1 MNTTHTVYTQTL
13 ENYGSHDK
21 DGRYKNGNAYWKFKG
36 GSTYTVEGVD
46 RVEDAVAF
54 IASII
59 THNNIHFKE
68 YVAGYVEGKEFENE
82 ENIRIN
88 VNDYMNANKEK
99 RVLMLSG
106 INTDEQLTLIGDELY

>member
-21 DGRYKNGNAYWKFKG
+21 DGRYKNGNAFWKFKG

-88 VNDYMNANKEK
+88 VNDYMNASKEE
-99 RVLMLSG
+99 RLNILS
-106 INTDEQLTLIGDELY
+106 NVYTVDELY

>member
-59 THNNIHFKE
+59 THNNI
-68 YVAGYVEGKEFENE
+68 
-82 ENIRIN
+82 N
-88 VNDYMNANKEK
+88 VKDYMNGSKEK

>member
-21 DGRYKNGNAYWKFKG
+21 DGRYLNGNAFWKFKG

-59 THNNIHFKE
+59 THNNIHYKE
-68 YVAGYVEGKEFENE
+68 YVAGYVEGKEFDNE

-88 VNDYMNANKEK
+88 VNDYMNASKEERRK
-99 RVLMLSG
+99 ILSNFYT
-106 INTDEQLTLIGDELY
+106 IDELY

>member
-13 ENYGSHDK
+13 ENYGAHDS
-21 DGRYKNGNAYWKFKG
+21 DGRFMEGNHYWKFKG

-59 THNNIHFKE
+59 THNNIHYKE
-68 YVAGYVEGKEFENE
+68 YVAGYVEGKEFENPD
-82 ENIRIN
+82 NIRIN
-88 VNDYMNANKEK
+88 VEDYMNASKEE
-99 RVLMLSG
+99 RFNMLSG
-106 INTDEQLTLIGDELY
+106 INDEQLTFNELY